1 MEGTPPPTTE
11 APGQVPV
18 MKAADLGARFWLY
31 EQEAGTAKCYPQHTA
46 QVLLGGRGVMPLG
59 SCTLIWPQGV
69 LSQCIFVESLLGRVM
84 PGGPSAQHCPL

>member
-11 APGQVPV
+11 AQGQVPV

-46 QVLLGGRGVMPLG
+46 QVLLGG
-59 SCTLIWPQGV
+59 
-69 LSQCIFVESLLGRVM
+69 
-84 PGGPSAQHCPL
+84 GGW